1 MAGTSIRLLQKL
13 TLVVISLL
21 EVIKITAV
29 RFDHV
34 YSGQSPTSQILQKQ
48 VIRIALLLWFHSKR
62 SPRLHTLQWPVTKI
76 TELCYGYSSVEVGR
90 SSKLQRFTLGMLLQK
105 KINQITEDKFAYNS
119 TDRGHYIFIETSLPR
134 RLGDTARLL
143 SPILNANPRGACL
156 RFWYHMYGPHIN
168 SLNVYTRP
176 SLSGGTFG
184 NLTKV
189 WTKQHTQGNQWKF
202 AEVAVASSS
211 QYQASSLRLYLPF
224 LKAWERGIGHLKFV
238 SIDKQAKNGRSYSW
252 EERHVENC
260 ICVLR
265 WKFVCVCMSGNIFVN
280 FHRNWFLASEASDVR
295 KYFTSFSVLWGF
307 GYCVCFTWGSRKKK
321 FKALFFSSSSLLYTL
336 PAQEERLPV

>member
-1 MAGTSIRLLQKL
+1 MGTVPRRW
-13 TLVVISLL
+13 
-21 EVIKITAV
+21 E
-29 RFDHV
+29 
-34 YSGQSPTSQILQKQ
+34 
-48 VIRIALLLWFHSKR
+48 R
-62 SPRLHTLQWPVTKI
+62 SW
-76 TELCYGYSSVEVGR
+76 
-90 SSKLQRFTLGMLLQK
+90 KLQRFTLGMILQK

-143 SPILNANPRGACL
+143 SPVLNANPRGACL

-202 AEVAVASSS
+202 AEVAVASAS

-224 LKAWERGIGHLKFV
+224 LKAWARGIRHLKFV
-238 SIDKQAKNGRSYSW
+238 SIDKPAKNGRSHSW
-252 EERHVENC
+252 EERHIEIC
-260 ICVLR
+260 ICVLC
-265 WKFVCVCMSGNIFVN
+265 WKFVCVCMCLVTYLRISIETDFFHLSGN
-280 FHRNWFLASEASDVR
+280 
-295 KYFTSFSVLWGF
+295 T
-307 GYCVCFTWGSRKKK
+307 
-321 FKALFFSSSSLLYTL
+321 SLLFQFFAFGDFVTVFVL
-336 PAQEERLPV
+336 LGDLGIIF

>member
-1 MAGTSIRLLQKL
+1 MFTVGSHQHYRFCKKRSSELHFCCDSIVGGHQNYIR
-13 TLVVISLL
+13 
-21 EVIKITAV
+21 
-29 RFDHV
+29 
-34 YSGQSPTSQILQKQ
+34 YNGQSPKLQSFVLSTVPQ
-48 VIRIALLLWFHSKR
+48 RW
-62 SPRLHTLQWPVTKI
+62 
-76 TELCYGYSSVEVGR
+76 EG
-90 SSKLQRFTLGMLLQK
+90 SSKLQRFTLGMILQK

-202 AEVAVASSS
+202 AEVAVASAS

-224 LKAWERGIGHLKFV
+224 LKALGK
-238 SIDKQAKNGRSYSW
+238 
-252 EERHVENC
+252 
-260 ICVLR
+260 
-265 WKFVCVCMSGNIFVN
+265 GN
-280 FHRNWFLASEASDVR
+280 
-295 KYFTSFSVLWGF
+295 
-307 GYCVCFTWGSRKKK
+307 
-321 FKALFFSSSSLLYTL
+321 
-336 PAQEERLPV
+336 

>member
-1 MAGTSIRLLQKL
+1 MFTVGSHQHHRFCKNRSSELHFCCDSTVRGHQDYIR
-13 TLVVISLL
+13 
-21 EVIKITAV
+21 
-29 RFDHV
+29 
-34 YSGQSPTSQILQKQ
+34 YNGQSPKLRSFVMGT
-48 VIRIALLLWFHSKR
+48 VLWRWEGHQNYRGSLWVCFYK
-62 SPRLHTLQWPVTKI
+62 
-76 TELCYGYSSVEVGR
+76 
-90 SSKLQRFTLGMLLQK
+90 K

-224 LKAWERGIGHLKFV
+224 LKAWARGIGHLKFV
-238 SIDKQAKNGRSYSW
+238 SIDKQAKNGRSHS
-252 EERHVENC
+252 
-260 ICVLR
+260 
-265 WKFVCVCMSGNIFVN
+265 
-280 FHRNWFLASEASDVR
+280 
-295 KYFTSFSVLWGF
+295 
-307 GYCVCFTWGSRKKK
+307 
-321 FKALFFSSSSLLYTL
+321 
-336 PAQEERLPV
+336 

>member
-1 MAGTSIRLLQKL
+1 MFTVGSHQHYRFCKKRSSELHFCCDSIVGGHQNYIR
-13 TLVVISLL
+13 
-21 EVIKITAV
+21 
-29 RFDHV
+29 
-34 YSGQSPTSQILQKQ
+34 YNGQSPKLQSFVLSTVPQ
-48 VIRIALLLWFHSKR
+48 RW
-62 SPRLHTLQWPVTKI
+62 
-76 TELCYGYSSVEVGR
+76 EG
-90 SSKLQRFTLGMLLQK
+90 SSKLQRFTLGMILQK

-202 AEVAVASSS
+202 AEVAVASAS

-224 LKAWERGIGHLKFV
+224 LKAWARGIRHLKFV
-238 SIDKQAKNGRSYSW
+238 SIDKPAKNGRSHSW
-252 EERHVENC
+252 EERHIEIC
-260 ICVLR
+260 ICVLC
-265 WKFVCVCMSGNIFVN
+265 WKFVYVCVCACLVTYLRISIETDFFHLQHLMSGN
-280 FHRNWFLASEASDVR
+280 
-295 KYFTSFSVLWGF
+295 T
-307 GYCVCFTWGSRKKK
+307 
-321 FKALFFSSSSLLYTL
+321 SLLFQFFGDFVTVFVL
-336 PAQEERLPV
+336 LGDLGIIF